1 MSNKS
6 LSGKVAVIT
15 GAGSP
20 IGLGYAMAEATL
32 REGGKVAMLDVNA
45 AWLEESAARLK
56 ALAGDEN
63 VLPIQVDITDPKAAE
78 AAIAQSIETL
88 NGLDILV
95 NNAGLWEPA
104 SFREVTVEA
113 WQRIRAVNLDGPF
126 YLTKPA
132 VEHMIAQGSGRIVN
146 VTTSLGT
153 MWTASNTTYGSSKA
167 GHEAMASVLALELEG
182 TGVTCNVL
190 IPGGNTATN
199 MSAKYRDPD
208 IDTSAL
214 MQNHVMSA
222 PYLYMASDAGKDF
235 NCRRVVAALW
245 DEALPLEERLAKAA
259 APIAWPQLGGF
270 SIEPKK

>member
-1 MSNKS
+1 MPGKC

-45 AWLEESAARLK
+45 AWLSESAGRLK
-56 ALAGDEN
+56 AVAGDEN
-63 VLPIQVDITDPKAAE
+63 VLPIEVDITDPQAA
-78 AAIAQSIETL
+78 ADAVARSIETFG
-88 NGLDILV
+88 GLDILV

-104 SFREVTVEA
+104 SFREVTIEA
-113 WQRIRAVNLDGPF
+113 WQKIRAVNLDGPF

-132 VEHMIAQGSGRIVN
+132 VEHMVAHGAGRIIN

-190 IPGGNTATN
+190 IPGGNTNTN
-199 MSAKYRDPD
+199 MSAKFRDPSVN
-208 IDTSAL
+208 TSAL
-214 MQNHVMSA
+214 MQNNVMSA
-222 PYLYMASDAGKDF
+222 PYLWMASDEAQDF

-245 DEALPLEERLAKAA
+245 DESLPLQERLEKAS
-259 APIAWPQLGGF
+259 APTAWPQLGGF
-270 SIEPKK
+270 SIEPK